1 MNFEAINI
9 RRIDP
14 TQGKFK
20 LHEDYLLSYD
30 LFDGWTERSLDL
42 GIYID
47 IIFDCKVDI
56 VFRKKSFERFE
67 KQFECEIPLEIK
79 NIISEILNLEHL
91 ELKHYYSD
99 IFMEDQGSEDYA
111 INHLGKSHNIRIG
124 NLLKK
129 PQPENSSEE
138 LFFTLIKLFE
148 KWREEI
154 YQQCLNESTISNQF
168 EVNDKHDAR
177 KKRRK

>member
-1 MNFEAINI
+1 MNFEINNI
-9 RRIDP
+9 RTIDP

-20 LHEDYLLSYD
+20 LHEDYLLSYNH
-30 LFDGWTERSLDL
+30 FDGWSERLLDL
-42 GIYID
+42 GFYID

-56 VFRKKSFERFE
+56 VFRKKNFKRFE
-67 KQFECEIPLEIK
+67 KQFECKIPLEIK
-79 NIISEILNLEHL
+79 NIISEILNLDHL

-99 IFMEDQGSEDYA
+99 IFMEDQGFEDYV

-129 PQPENSSEE
+129 PQPENPSEE
-138 LFFTLIKLFE
+138 LFFTLIELFE

-154 YQQCLNESTISNQF
+154 YRQCLNESTTSNQF
-168 EVNDKHDAR
+168 EVKPDSADL
-177 KKRRK
+177 